1 MIPSTFHDHCYLPLL
16 HLGTHVGS
24 LAQPWI
30 DLNLIVS
37 YRPWYISFFC
47 LPWLVPGASPQALTA
62 YNTSKSSIYARWQEI
77 VEDKQH
83 GIMLGYKLF
92 VYELTG
98 NGSKTVENRTYG
110 LDKVETNF
118 TRLKVFT
125 KYRIEVLGFNDYG
138 DGPIVAVELSTE
150 ESGK

>member
-1 MIPSTFHDHCYLPLL
+1 M
-16 HLGTHVGS
+16 
-24 LAQPWI
+24 
-30 DLNLIVS
+30 
-37 YRPWYISFFC
+37 
-47 LPWLVPGASPQALTA
+47 
-62 YNTSKSSIYARWQEI
+62 
-77 VEDKQH
+77 EDKQH

-98 NGSKTVENRTYG
+98 NDSKTVENRTYG

-118 TRLKVFT
+118 TRLKIFT

-138 DGPIVAVELSTE
+138 DGPIVAVELFTE

>member
-1 MIPSTFHDHCYLPLL
+1 MIPSTFHHHCYLPLL
-16 HLGTHVGS
+16 HLGTHLGS
-24 LAQPWI
+24 LAQPCI

-37 YRPWYISFFC
+37 SHNISFFC
-47 LPWLVPGASPQALTA
+47 LPWLVPGASPLALTA

-118 TRLKVFT
+118 TRLKIFT
-125 KYRIEVLGFNDYG
+125 KYRIEVLGFNNYG
-138 DGPIVAVELSTE
+138 DGPIVAVDLFTE